1 MSKKMKGVVLDS
13 SSYGS
18 YEDAKARFK
27 HQALLQDYQ
36 ELHKEAKATRNKLE
50 TMKQRKLTLLAE
62 VRFLRRRH
70 KYLLQNKAEKP
81 DPGRQLV
88 QQKNSQTQF
97 KNTVKEKNYVRKE
110 AKLRNIAP
118 NTEIKKKERILSAKE
133 SARRNPSP
141 VIDLN
146 QKNRVHSRK
155 ETASL
160 RNTAP
165 VFDLNRM
172 ERTYGGKQA
181 TFRNQTLILDLN
193 QKERLYNGK
202 ETTPRIPVPVFDLN
216 RVESTHTGR
225 DDRNRAPIFDLNQ
238 ISGEEMELQNNYEPL
253 RMEEPK
259 NYLIRGRSDEQ
270 LNDMKLSICRNM
282 GNGPNQSGKRKI
294 SWQDQVALKV

>member
-36 ELHKEAKATRNKLE
+36 ELHKEAEATRNKLE

-81 DPGRQLV
+81 EPGRQLV
-88 QQKNSQTQF
+88 QQKNSETQL
-97 KNTVKEKNYVRKE
+97 KTSTKEKSFVRKE
-110 AKLRNIAP
+110 AKLRNVAPIAD
-118 NTEIKKKERILSAKE
+118 TKKKERILS
-133 SARRNPSP
+133 SACRNPSP
-141 VIDLN
+141 ILDLI
-146 QKNRVHSRK
+146 QMNRVHSRK
-155 ETASL
+155 EAASL
-160 RNTAP
+160 RNTVL
-165 VFDLNRM
+165 VFDLNQM

-181 TFRNQTLILDLN
+181 TFRNQTPILDLN
-193 QKERLYNGK
+193 QKERLYSGK

-216 RVESTHTGR
+216 RVESTYIGR

-259 NYLIRGRSDEQ
+259 SFLIRGGSDEQ
-270 LNDMKLSICRNM
+270 LNEVKLSICRNV
-282 GNGPNQSGKRKI
+282 GNGPNRAGKRKI